1 MEDTLAWTEA
11 TRPQHGRAPDDRQDD
26 LTDAAG
32 ALIAPPVPAQGRMG
46 RPRATDPRRDPVP
59 AVVGVPVAAQ
69 AALSSAVLH
78 GSELFLRLTPTG
90 AIIDSP
96 SVKTTESGGPS
107 GYDAG
112 KKIRGRKRHLAVDVE
127 GRPICPPPTCRLGG
141 SRRCLPMAGPGA
153 ARGGTD

>member
-1 MEDTLAWTEA
+1 MAWSEA
-11 TRPQHGRAPDDRQDD
+11 TRTQYGRPHDDRQDD

-32 ALIAPPVPAQGRMG
+32 ALIAPPVP
-46 RPRATDPRRDPVP
+46 RPGPNGPPPGDGPSTGLRCDPVP
-59 AVVGVPVAAQ
+59 AVVGVPVATQ

-112 KKIRGRKRHLAVDVE
+112 
-127 GRPICPPPTCRLGG
+127 
-141 SRRCLPMAGPGA
+141 
-153 ARGGTD
+153 